1 MSGRMTGSGYLP
13 FALSDLHSLL
23 MNLPTWI
30 ARRYFFSKKKRSFIS
45 WLSILSMLGVGV
57 GTMAL
62 VVVLSVFNGM
72 EELNR
77 QLFKTFEADMTV
89 SPKVGKRFM
98 ASPALLARLRQTP
111 GVSLLTSVAQDNALA
126 KYADGQTV
134 VHLKGVDDSYLQRQ
148 QIDSAMLE
156 GKLLLREHDVN
167 YALVA
172 EGVRNDLSIS
182 TVDIL
187 TPLEI
192 LYPQSGQSFN
202 VLNPDAFNRA
212 LMTVSGVF
220 FIESRYDNF
229 VVAPLA
235 TARELFG
242 YKPNEVTSLEI
253 QLRPGTN
260 ENEAKQALQDV
271 VGDQLT
277 VQSRDDL
284 NTDLYRTI
292 RIEKLLVGL
301 VMGFIILVASVNIF
315 FSLSMLVVEKK
326 EDVKILFAMGA
337 TAGLVRRIFLTE
349 GAIIALTGAV
359 TGLVLGITIC
369 LLQVKYGFIRMGM
382 VTSIVD
388 AYPVRLDT
396 SDIVLTSVLVIL
408 ITIVTSW
415 FPAQRAAELGQWH
428 QKQPL

>member
-1 MSGRMTGSGYLP
+1 
-13 FALSDLHSLL
+13 

-30 ARRYFFSKKKRSFIS
+30 AQRYFFSKKKRSFIS

-77 QLFKTFEADMTV
+77 QIFKTFEADMTV
-89 SPKVGKRFM
+89 SPKAGKRFI

-111 GVSLLTSVAQDNALA
+111 GVNLLTSVAQDNALA
-126 KYADGQTV
+126 KYANGQTV

-148 QIDSAMLE
+148 QLDSALLE
-156 GKLLLREHDVN
+156 GKLLLHEHDVN
-167 YALVA
+167 YALVE

-182 TVDIL
+182 TIDIL
-187 TPLEI
+187 TPLEV

-202 VLNPDAFNRA
+202 VLNPDAFKRA
-212 LMTVSGVF
+212 LVTVSGVF
-220 FIESRYDNF
+220 FIESYENF
-229 VVAPLA
+229 VVTPLA
-235 TARELFG
+235 VARELFG
-242 YKPNEVTSLEI
+242 YKPDEVTSLEI

-260 ENEAKQALQDV
+260 ENAAKQALQEV
-271 VGDQLT
+271 VGEKLI

-301 VMGFIILVASVNIF
+301 TLAFIILVASVNIF

-326 EDVKILFAMGA
+326 EDIKILFAMGA

-349 GAIIALTGAV
+349 GAIIALTGAL
-359 TGLVLGITIC
+359 TGLLLGITIC
-369 LLQVKYGFIRMGM
+369 LLQERYGFIRLGI
-382 VTSIVD
+382 TGSIVD
-388 AYPVRLDT
+388 AYPVRLNT
-396 SDIVLTSVLVIL
+396 SDIALTSVLVIL

-415 FPAQRAAELGQWH
+415 FPAQRAAELGRL
-428 QKQPL
+428 P